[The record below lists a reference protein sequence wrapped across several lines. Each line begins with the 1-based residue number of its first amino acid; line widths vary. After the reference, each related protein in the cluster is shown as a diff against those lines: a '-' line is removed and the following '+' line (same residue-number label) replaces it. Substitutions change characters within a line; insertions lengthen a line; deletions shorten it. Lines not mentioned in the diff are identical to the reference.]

1 MCISYINYFR
11 ILVSVMINFYNVTL
25 KHKNSRGIH
34 NVSFDIEKGQF
45 VYLMGPTGAGKSTI
59 INSIIKSVVPDSGQ
73 ILVNNYDV
81 SKLSENDLT
90 IFRRDIGMV
99 FQDFKLIND
108 RSIFENVALPLQILG
123 IPKKTIIIKV
133 EEILNKVGLKH
144 KINSMPNELSGG
156 EQQKIC
162 VARALIKNPKIVVA
176 DEPTGNLDPSS
187 SDDIIDLL
195 EKESKNG
202 TTIIMAT
209 HNYPLI
215 ENRIKHFIELNNGK
229 VVS

>member
-1 MCISYINYFR
+1 
-11 ILVSVMINFYNVTL
+11 MINFYNVTL

>member
-1 MCISYINYFR
+1 
-11 ILVSVMINFYNVTL
+11 MINFYNVTL

-187 SDDIIDLL
+187 SDDMIDLL

>member
-1 MCISYINYFR
+1 
-11 ILVSVMINFYNVTL
+11 MINFIDVSV
-25 KHKNSRGIH
+25 KHSDSRGIH
-34 NVSFDIEKGQF
+34 NVSFNIEKGQF

-59 INSIIKSVVPDSGQ
+59 INSILRSIIPNSGK
-73 ILVNNYDV
+73 IIVNNMDI
-81 SKLSENDLT
+81 SLFNDIDLAHY
-90 IFRRDIGMV
+90 RRNIGMV
-99 FQDFKLIND
+99 FQDFKLMND
-108 RSIFENVALPLQILG
+108 RTIFENIALPLQIIG
-123 IPKKTIIIKV
+123 SKKEIISEKV
-133 EEILNKVGLKH
+133 RNILIKVGLGH
-144 KINSMPNELSGG
+144 KSHAYPIELSGG

-195 EKESKNG
+195 EAESRLG

-215 ENRIKHFIELNNGK
+215 ENRIEHFIELNNGK

>member
-1 MCISYINYFR
+1 
-11 ILVSVMINFYNVTL
+11 MINFYNVTL
-25 KHKNSRGIH
+25 KRKNSRGIH

-59 INSIIKSVVPDSGQ
+59 INSIIKSVIPDSGQ

-90 IFRRDIGMV
+90 LYRRDIGMV

-123 IPKKTIIIKV
+123 IQKKTIMIKV

-156 EQQKIC
+156 EQQKVC

-195 EKESKNG
+195 EQESKNG

>member
-1 MCISYINYFR
+1 
-11 ILVSVMINFYNVTL
+11 MINFYNVTL

-59 INSIIKSVVPDSGQ
+59 INSIIKSVIPDSGQ

-90 IFRRDIGMV
+90 LYRRDIGMV

-123 IPKKTIIIKV
+123 IQKKTIIIKV

-195 EKESKNG
+195 EQESKNG

>member
-1 MCISYINYFR
+1 
-11 ILVSVMINFYNVTL
+11 MINFIDVSV
-25 KHKNSRGIH
+25 KHSDSRGIH
-34 NVSFDIEKGQF
+34 NVSFNIEKGQF

-59 INSIIKSVVPDSGQ
+59 INSILRSITPNFGK
-73 ILVNNYDV
+73 IIVNNMDI
-81 SKLSENDLT
+81 SLFNDIDLAHY
-90 IFRRDIGMV
+90 RRDIGIV
-99 FQDFKLIND
+99 FQDFKLMND
-108 RSIFENVALPLQILG
+108 RTIFENIALPLQIIG
-123 IPKKTIIIKV
+123 SKKEIISEKV
-133 EEILNKVGLKH
+133 RDILIKVGLGH
-144 KINSMPNELSGG
+144 KSHAYPIELSGG

-195 EKESKNG
+195 EAESKLG

-215 ENRIKHFIELNNGK
+215 ENRIEHFIELNNGK

>member
-1 MCISYINYFR
+1 
-11 ILVSVMINFYNVTL
+11 MINFYNVTL
-25 KHKNSRGIH
+25 KRKNSRGIH

-59 INSIIKSVVPDSGQ
+59 INSIIKSVIPDSGQ

-90 IFRRDIGMV
+90 LYRRDIGMV

-123 IPKKTIIIKV
+123 IQKKTIIIKV

-195 EKESKNG
+195 EQESKNG

>member
-1 MCISYINYFR
+1 
-11 ILVSVMINFYNVTL
+11 MINFIDVSV
-25 KHKNSRGIH
+25 KHSDSRGIH
-34 NVSFDIEKGQF
+34 NVSFNIEKGQF

-59 INSIIKSVVPDSGQ
+59 INSILRSITPNSGK
-73 ILVNNYDV
+73 IIVNNMDV
-81 SKLSENDLT
+81 SLFNDIDLAHY
-90 IFRRDIGMV
+90 RRDIGMV
-99 FQDFKLIND
+99 FQDFKLMND
-108 RSIFENVALPLQILG
+108 RTIFENIALPLQIIG
-123 IPKKTIIIKV
+123 SKKEIISEKV
-133 EEILNKVGLKH
+133 RDILIKVGLGH
-144 KINSMPNELSGG
+144 KSHAYPIELSGG

-195 EKESKNG
+195 ESESKLG

-215 ENRIKHFIELNNGK
+215 ENRIEHFIELNNGK

>member
-1 MCISYINYFR
+1 
-11 ILVSVMINFYNVTL
+11 MINFIDVTL
-25 KHKNSRGIH
+25 KHQNSRGIH
-34 NVSFDIEKGQF
+34 NVSFNVHKGQF

-59 INSIIKSVVPDSGQ
+59 INSIIKSVKPDSGQ

-81 SKLSENDLT
+81 SNLSENEL
-90 IFRRDIGMV
+90 FLYRRDIGMV
-99 FQDFKLIND
+99 FQDFKLVND
-108 RSIFENVALPLQILG
+108 RTIFENVALPLQIIG
-123 IPKKTIIIKV
+123 VHKNIINEKV
-133 EEILNKVGLKH
+133 QNILNKVGLKH
-144 KINSMPNELSGG
+144 KSQSKPFELSGG

-195 EKESKNG
+195 ENESNKG

-215 ENRIKHFIELNNGK
+215 ENRIKHFIELNNGR

>member
-1 MCISYINYFR
+1 
-11 ILVSVMINFYNVTL
+11 MINFIDVSV
-25 KHKNSRGIH
+25 KHSGSRGIDS
-34 NVSFDIEKGQF
+34 VSFDIQKGQF

-59 INSIIKSVVPDSGQ
+59 INSILREVTLNSGQ
-73 ILVNNYDV
+73 ILVNEMDI
-81 SKLSENDLT
+81 STFNDTDLAYY
-90 IFRRDIGMV
+90 RRDIGMV
-99 FQDFKLIND
+99 FQDFKLMYD
-108 RSIFENVALPLQILG
+108 RTIYENIALPLQIIG
-123 IPKKTIIIKV
+123 ANKEVINEKV
-133 EEILNKVGLKH
+133 RSILIKVGLKH
-144 KINSMPNELSGG
+144 KSNAYPDQLSGG
-156 EQQKIC
+156 EQQKVC

-195 EKESKNG
+195 ESESKLG

-229 VVS
+229 IVS

>member
-1 MCISYINYFR
+1 
-11 ILVSVMINFYNVTL
+11 MINFIDVSV
-25 KHKNSRGIH
+25 KHSDSRGIH

-59 INSIIKSVVPDSGQ
+59 INSILRAIIPNSGK
-73 ILVNNYDV
+73 IIVNNMDI
-81 SKLSENDLT
+81 SLFNDIDLAHY
-90 IFRRDIGMV
+90 RRNIGMV
-99 FQDFKLIND
+99 FQDFKLMND
-108 RSIFENVALPLQILG
+108 RTIFENIALPLQIIG
-123 IPKKTIIIKV
+123 SKKEIISEKV
-133 EEILNKVGLKH
+133 RNILIKVGLGH
-144 KINSMPNELSGG
+144 KSHAYPIELSGG

-195 EKESKNG
+195 EDESRLG

-215 ENRIKHFIELNNGK
+215 ENRIEHFIELNNGK

>member
-1 MCISYINYFR
+1 
-11 ILVSVMINFYNVTL
+11 MINFYNVTL

-59 INSIIKSVVPDSGQ
+59 INSIIKSVIPDSGQ

-90 IFRRDIGMV
+90 LYRRDIGMV

-123 IPKKTIIIKV
+123 IQKKTIIIKV

-195 EKESKNG
+195 EQESKNG

-229 VVS
+229 VVSW

>member
-1 MCISYINYFR
+1 
-11 ILVSVMINFYNVTL
+11 
-25 KHKNSRGIH
+25 
-34 NVSFDIEKGQF
+34 
-45 VYLMGPTGAGKSTI
+45 
-59 INSIIKSVVPDSGQ
+59 
-73 ILVNNYDV
+73 
-81 SKLSENDLT
+81 
-90 IFRRDIGMV
+90 
-99 FQDFKLIND
+99 LI
-108 RSIFENVALPLQILG
+108 
-123 IPKKTIIIKV
+123 
-133 EEILNKVGLKH
+133 KVGLGH
-144 KINSMPNELSGG
+144 KSHAYPIELSGG

-195 EKESKNG
+195 ESESKLG

-215 ENRIKHFIELNNGK
+215 ENRIEHFIELNNGK

>member
-1 MCISYINYFR
+1 
-11 ILVSVMINFYNVTL
+11 MINFIDVSV
-25 KHKNSRGIH
+25 KHSDSRGIH

-45 VYLMGPTGAGKSTI
+45 VYLMGPTGAGKSTV
-59 INSIIKSVVPDSGQ
+59 INSILRSITPNSGK
-73 ILVNNYDV
+73 IIVNNMDI
-81 SKLSENDLT
+81 SLFNDIDLAHY
-90 IFRRDIGMV
+90 RRDIGMV
-99 FQDFKLIND
+99 FQDFKLMND
-108 RSIFENVALPLQILG
+108 RTIFENIALPLQIIG
-123 IPKKTIIIKV
+123 SKKEIISEKV
-133 EEILNKVGLKH
+133 RDILIKVGLGH
-144 KINSMPNELSGG
+144 KSHAYPIELSGG

-195 EKESKNG
+195 EAESKLG

-215 ENRIKHFIELNNGK
+215 ENRIEHFIELNNGK